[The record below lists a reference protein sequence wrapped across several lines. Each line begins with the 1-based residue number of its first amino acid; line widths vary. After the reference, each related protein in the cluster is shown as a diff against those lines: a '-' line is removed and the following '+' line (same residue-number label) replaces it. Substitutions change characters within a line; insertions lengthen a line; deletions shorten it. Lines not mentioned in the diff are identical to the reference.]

1 MSVDI
6 LTLDGMEPALG
17 AEGGEEG
24 KGLISAHSSHLR
36 PESSTDRLT
45 FSVQGCPQSLQ
56 SRLEEAPRREEV
68 PPEAPSVILDR
79 GWRRLPAAPLAPSL
93 ERLCYFLTLFVS
105 HCGSSNKPFCVC
117 V

>member
-36 PESSTDRLT
+36 PEPSTGRLT

-93 ERLCYFLTLFVS
+93 ECLCYFLTLLVTAV
-105 HCGSSNKPFCVC
+105 HQINLCVC